1 METPVLTLWSFKH
14 YSVQSLTLK
23 VFSWWCRL
31 HMNNELC
38 CDRSSKS
45 QKATL
50 FSSWVGDAQN
60 ESMTRTVGRW
70 FQLVSFHTST
80 SFVTDPINELEPR
93 AFSLAEVCCERCCL
107 RVKIGHVTRRYLNL
121 LKLWPHSQ
129 KTKFWFCA
137 CSSHLLAIFGIS
149 QIIIFAL
156 SSRKICS
163 QFLLVFA
170 FLTDLWLLTKGK
182 IYYRH

>member
-1 METPVLTLWSFKH
+1 MEPPVLTLWSFKH

-129 KTKFWFCA
+129 KTKFLVLRMLESFVGKFWHFANHHFCTFKQEN
-137 CSSHLLAIFGIS
+137 LLS
-149 QIIIFAL
+149 
-156 SSRKICS
+156 
-163 QFLLVFA
+163 VFA
-170 FLTDLWLLTKGK
+170 RVCFFNWFMTPYK
-182 IYYRH
+182 R